1 MFAHKDITITIVI
14 QSRLSDPKI
23 IKFRSDLGL
32 NQINLILKKQQTV
45 LKSIKDA
52 FEGEDMQT

>member
-14 QSRLSDPKI
+14 QSRFSDPKI

>member
-32 NQINLILKKQQTV
+32 NQINLILKK
-45 LKSIKDA
+45 
-52 FEGEDMQT
+52 